1 MINSTNEYCHKR
13 DAVLN
18 TFCATHFCHPEMFQ
32 FLKDELLSLT
42 EKNKNHISI
51 IFSQISP
58 LNLHALK

>member
-18 TFCATHFCHPEMFQ
+18 TFCATRFCHPEMFQ
-32 FLKDELLSLT
+32 FLKDDVLSLT

-51 IFSQISP
+51 TFLKFSHLICM
-58 LNLHALK
+58 L